1 MAAPL
6 KSHATFVDAD
16 DCPSDRYLRLH
27 FQRCLAVHA
36 SCGNAMED
44 YHEQDADLFMEEMGV
59 YDNEMDITDPRWA
72 TPLGVEVY
80 AYLIRQKMAEVISQI
95 Q

>member
-1 MAAPL
+1 
-6 KSHATFVDAD
+6 
-16 DCPSDRYLRLH
+16 
-27 FQRCLAVHA
+27 
-36 SCGNAMED
+36 MED